1 MEINYFIVGLILI
14 IAIVVVI
21 VVIRRNKKDQKDF
34 EHTVNE
40 SELQPEEHKDVEP
53 L

>member
-21 VVIRRNKKDQKDF
+21 VLIRRNRKDQKNF
-34 EHTVNE
+34 EETVNE
-40 SELQPEEHKDVEP
+40 SELHPEQHKDVER